1 MNDNVVKLN
10 KRKFTGGEK
19 ATIIVAAVLTFALL
33 VTIAVSA
40 TFAVFTNR
48 IEKGASSGE
57 ATSLSEACKKIYF
70 LMPKELDGEVSYS
83 SSDVRPVKYYLVVNE
98 NFDEESGDIVQFFNF
113 YYVDDYD
120 NTVEMNEDGKF
131 ESGVN
136 EDRFQVLTGF
146 ALTTVKNLSTLRTT
160 VVYIRIAVIAA
171 IIVDLIVLWYIEFSR
186 AEDEKKRAI
195 NKQKHQHGK

>member
-33 VTIAVSA
+33 VTIAISV

-48 IEKGASSGE
+48 IQKGMFSGNS
-57 ATSLSEACKKIYF
+57 TTLSEACQKLYNI
-70 LMPKELDGEVSYS
+70 MPKELDGTVSYS
-83 SSDVRPVKYYLVVNE
+83 NSDKRPVRYYLVVNE

-113 YYVDDYD
+113 YYIDEYD
-120 NTVEMNEDGKF
+120 NTVEMNEDGRF

-136 EDRFQVLTGF
+136 EDRFQVLVGF
-146 ALTTVKNLSTLRTT
+146 AGTLAKRLSTIRDN
-160 VVYIRIAVIAA
+160 VFYVRIAIIAA